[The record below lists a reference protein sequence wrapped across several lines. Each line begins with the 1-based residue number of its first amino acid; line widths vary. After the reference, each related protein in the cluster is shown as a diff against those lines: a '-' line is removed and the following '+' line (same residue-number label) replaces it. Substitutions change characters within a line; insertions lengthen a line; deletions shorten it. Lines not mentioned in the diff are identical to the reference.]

1 MAEENKLNDRQELFC
16 LEYMKDL
23 NATQAAIRAGYSD
36 KSANVTSSKLLTNA
50 NIQKRISELLEERS
64 NEVKVDAQYVLKRLV
79 EIDQM
84 DVKDILNDDGTIK
97 PILEWPRSWRT
108 TLSGMDITELSND
121 GDVEAILKKVKWPD
135 KVRNLELLGK
145 HVDVSAFMD
154 KQEINM
160 IVNPLDSILDEIE
173 NDARTTSEES
183 KK

>member
-1 MAEENKLNDRQELFC
+1 MDKLNDRQELFC

-23 NATQAAIRAGYSD
+23 NATQAAIRAGYSED
-36 KSANVTSSKLLTNA
+36 SAGSIGFENLKKPE
-50 NIQKRISELLEERS
+50 IQNRIAGLLEER
-64 NEVKVDAQYVLKRLV
+64 NNAVKVDAQYVLKRLV

-121 GDVEAILKKVKWPD
+121 GDIEAILKKVKWPD

>member
-1 MAEENKLNDRQELFC
+1 MDKLNDRQELFC

-23 NATQAAIRAGYSD
+23 NATQAAIRAGYSEG
-36 KSANVTSSKLLTNA
+36 SAGSIGFENLKKPE
-50 NIQKRISELLEERS
+50 IQNRIAGLLEER
-64 NEVKVDAQYVLKRLV
+64 NNAVKVDAQYVLKRLV

-121 GDVEAILKKVKWPD
+121 GDIEAILKKIKWPD

-173 NDARTTSEES
+173 YDARTTSEES

>member
-1 MAEENKLNDRQELFC
+1 MDKLNDRQELFC

-23 NATQAAIRAGYSD
+23 NATQAAIRAGYSED
-36 KSANVTSSKLLTNA
+36 SAGSIGFENLKKPE
-50 NIQKRISELLEERS
+50 IQNRIAGLLEER
-64 NEVKVDAQYVLKRLV
+64 NNAVKVDAQYVLKRLV

-121 GDVEAILKKVKWPD
+121 GDIEAILKKVKWPD

-173 NDARTTSEES
+173 NDARTISEES